1 MIQTIC
7 VNCKFHEYE
16 KEGKTHYCR
25 ASMTKQMDFVTCEIV
40 DGTEDKY
47 SCSFM
52 NPSGTCKK
60 YEYA

>member
-25 ASMTKQMDFVTCEIV
+25 ASVTKQIDFVTGIITDRIEH
-40 DGTEDKY
+40 
-47 SCSFM
+47 CSFM

-60 YEYA
+60 YECA